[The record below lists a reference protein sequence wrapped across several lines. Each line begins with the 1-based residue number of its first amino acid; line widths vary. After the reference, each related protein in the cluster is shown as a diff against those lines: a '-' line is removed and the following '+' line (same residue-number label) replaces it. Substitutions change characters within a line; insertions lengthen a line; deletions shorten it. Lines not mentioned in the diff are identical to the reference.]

1 MLSNNLPAD
10 SIHSGFLHSHVH
22 CLGQYR
28 DNLCRTNLC
37 TIEYN
42 SVQNLPSLVSPL
54 FVTMSNQGVGDYEIL
69 IVTVPYTMNT
79 DYMFVRHRDSK
90 DKKILFVRCRAYVSV
105 SYSKHYQFVSTKTFY
120 GSFSKNF
127 VYLYILLAHSLW
139 EYIKKY
145 KLHQERFANFK
156 QTPIRFFAFLPFFK
170 SIMLNYIYALL
181 NEQIHKLFKCLF

>member
-42 SVQNLPSLVSPL
+42 SVQNLPSLVSPF
-54 FVTMSNQGVGDYEIL
+54 FVTMSNQGDYENLNCYRAIYC
-69 IVTVPYTMNT
+69 VPVNT

-90 DKKILFVRCRAYVSV
+90 DKKILFVRCRAHVSV
-105 SYSKHYQFVSTKTFY
+105 SYSKHYQFVPTKTFY
-120 GSFSKNF
+120 GSFSKDF
-127 VYLYILLAHSLW
+127 VYLSNHLV
-139 EYIKKY
+139 K
-145 KLHQERFANFK
+145 
-156 QTPIRFFAFLPFFK
+156 FLF
-170 SIMLNYIYALL
+170 IYQL
-181 NEQIHKLFKCLF
+181 I

>member
-22 CLGQYR
+22 CLGQYW

-42 SVQNLPSLVSPL
+42 SVQNLPSLVSPF

-69 IVTVPYTMNT
+69 NCYRAIYYVPVNT

-90 DKKILFVRCRAYVSV
+90 DKKTLFVRCRAYVSV
-105 SYSKHYQFVSTKTFY
+105 SYSKHYQFVLTKTFY
-120 GSFSKNF
+120 GSFSKHF
-127 VYLYILLAHSLW
+127 VHFILFNKNRLVR
-139 EYIKKY
+139 KRKTPVM
-145 KLHQERFANFK
+145 KPMFK
-156 QTPIRFFAFLPFFK
+156 QEIK
-170 SIMLNYIYALL
+170 
-181 NEQIHKLFKCLF
+181 